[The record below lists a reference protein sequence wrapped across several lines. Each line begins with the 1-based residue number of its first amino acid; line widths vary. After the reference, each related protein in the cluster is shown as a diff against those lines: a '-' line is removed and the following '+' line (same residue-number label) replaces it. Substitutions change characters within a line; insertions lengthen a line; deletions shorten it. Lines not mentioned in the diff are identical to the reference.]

1 MGKTLYLTIEVHNGL
16 IKRFVNTSAFM
27 SIMSIIIIR
36 ELGFMHLI
44 LGNESYKIT
53 FYTITRALDRIMNIL
68 VKVGN
73 FQCSMVFLIVDT
85 HSYNVFLGLEFLM
98 KIRVVI
104 NVEKGI
110 IQVQNGPSMEVELL
124 PLIIINMLQH
134 VSE

>member
-1 MGKTLYLTIEVHNGL
+1 MGKTLHLTIEVHNGL
-16 IKRFVNTSAFM
+16 IKGLVDTCAFM
-27 SIMSIIIIR
+27 SIMATTIIR
-36 ELGFMHLI
+36 ELRFMHLI

-53 FYTITRALDRIMNIL
+53 FCTITRALDRIMNIL

-85 HSYNVFLGLEFLM
+85 HNYNVFLGLDFLM

-110 IQVQNGPSMEVELL
+110 IQVQNGPTMEVELL